1 MIRPFKPDDK
11 ESLLRIFRLN
21 VPEFFDK
28 KEIKDFAEYLNQNTE
43 TYLTVE
49 VDNTIVGGT
58 GYYVNEDDNSGRIT
72 WIFFDPSYSGQGLGK
87 QSVEHCLNI
96 LNKDNRV
103 EKFIVTTSQLA
114 YKFFEKFDYK
124 INRIEKNYWGK
135 GLDLYEMEKSNK

>member
-58 GYYVNEDDNSGRIT
+58 GYYVNEDDNSGRIS
-72 WIFFDPSYSGQGLGK
+72 WIFFDPSYAGKGLGK
-87 QSVEHCLNI
+87 QSVEHCMKI
-96 LNKDNRV
+96 FREDKRV
-103 EKFIVTTSQLA
+103 KKLIVTTSQLA
-114 YKFFEKFDYK
+114 YKFFEKFDYS
-124 INRIEKNYWGK
+124 INRIEKNYWGE
-135 GLDLYEMEKSNK
+135 GLDLYEMEKANE